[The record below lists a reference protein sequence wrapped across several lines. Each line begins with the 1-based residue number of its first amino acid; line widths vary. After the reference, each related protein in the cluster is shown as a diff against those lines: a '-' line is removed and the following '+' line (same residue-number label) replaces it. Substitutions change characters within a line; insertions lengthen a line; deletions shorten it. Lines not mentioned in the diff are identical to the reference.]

1 MEMVEVFNTFLTSVL
16 MSKTDL
22 QESQCL
28 ETGEKVSSQDD
39 LLLVE
44 ENWVKKLLNKLDI
57 QMSMESDGMQL

>member
-1 MEMVEVFNTFLTSVL
+1 MVEVFNTFLTSVL

-22 QESQCL
+22 QESQGL

-44 ENWVKKLLNKLDI
+44 EDWVKKLLNKLDI
-57 QMSMESDGMQL
+57 QMSMESNGMQL